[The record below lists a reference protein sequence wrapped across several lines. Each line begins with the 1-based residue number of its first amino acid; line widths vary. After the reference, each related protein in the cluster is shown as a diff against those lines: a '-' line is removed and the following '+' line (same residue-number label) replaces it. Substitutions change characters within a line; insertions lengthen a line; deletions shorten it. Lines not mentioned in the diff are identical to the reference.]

1 VHEAVISPLDA
12 WETFYVIVGSS
23 AAALTGLQFVVIALI
38 AEARKRSTNS
48 EIDAF
53 GTPTVVHFCAVLLVS
68 AIISAPWPELAG
80 AGLALGACGLAGVGY
95 VALVVR
101 RARRQT
107 GYRLV
112 FEDWLW
118 HAVLP
123 FVAYA
128 ALLVAAAT
136 IASQSTGALFAIGA
150 VALLL
155 LFIGIHNAWD
165 TVTYVAVDRLH
176 APAET
181 PQPGSA
187 RNADR

>member
-1 VHEAVISPLDA
+1 VSSTLNS
-12 WETFYVIVGSS
+12 WESFYVIVGSS

-38 AEARKRSTNS
+38 AESRRASTSS

-68 AIISAPWPELAG
+68 AIISAPWPGLAG

-101 RARRQT
+101 RAKGQT

-118 HAVLP
+118 PATLP
-123 FVAYA
+123 FVAYI

-136 IASQSTGALFAIGA
+136 ISSHSTGALFAIGA

-165 TVTYVAVDRLH
+165 AVTYITFDRLQ
-176 APAET
+176 APAEA
-181 PQPGSA
+181 PKPGPAPNS
-187 RNADR
+187 DR